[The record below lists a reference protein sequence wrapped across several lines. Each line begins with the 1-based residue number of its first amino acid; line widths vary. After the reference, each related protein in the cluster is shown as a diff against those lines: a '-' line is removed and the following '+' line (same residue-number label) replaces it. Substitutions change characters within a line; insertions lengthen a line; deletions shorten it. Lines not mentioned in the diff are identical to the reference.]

1 MKKYIMLALLS
12 SLIAC
17 TNKEATPETSGTTNI
32 VEEKSFA
39 QELKE
44 KVVKQAAETVVD
56 KTVDKVAEK
65 AKGEAKDKLLKVLI
79 P

>member
-17 TNKEATPETSGTTNI
+17 TNKEATPEASGTTNV
-32 VEEKSFA
+32 VEEKSFGRK
-39 QELKE
+39 LKE
-44 KVVKQAAETVVD
+44 KVVKQATETVVD

-65 AKGEAKDKLLKVLI
+65 ANAEAKDKLLKVLI

>member
-1 MKKYIMLALLS
+1 MLALLS

-17 TNKEATPETSGTTNI
+17 TNKEATPETSGNTNI

-44 KVVKQAAETVVD
+44 KVVKQATETVVD

-65 AKGEAKDKLLKVLI
+65 AKDEAKDKLLKVLI

>member
-1 MKKYIMLALLS
+1 MKKYVILASLS
-12 SLIAC
+12 FLIAC
-17 TNKEATPETSGTTNI
+17 SEKEATPESSGTTNV

-44 KVVKQAAETVVD
+44 KVVKQATETVVD

-65 AKGEAKDKLLKVLI
+65 AKDEAKDKLLKVLI

>member
-32 VEEKSFA
+32 VEEK
-39 QELKE
+39 
-44 KVVKQAAETVVD
+44 
-56 KTVDKVAEK
+56 
-65 AKGEAKDKLLKVLI
+65 
-79 P
+79 

>member
-1 MKKYIMLALLS
+1 MLALLS

-17 TNKEATPETSGTTNI
+17 TDKDTTPKTSGATNI

-44 KVVKQAAETVVD
+44 KVVKQAAETVVN
-56 KTVDKVAEK
+56 KTVDKAAEK
-65 AKGEAKDKLLKVLI
+65 AKDEAKDKLLKVLI

>member
-1 MKKYIMLALLS
+1 MKKYVILALLG
-12 SLIAC
+12 SLIDC
-17 TNKEATPETSGTTNI
+17 TNKEAAPEASGATNV
-32 VEEKSFA
+32 VEEKSFG

-44 KVVKQAAETVVD
+44 KVVKQATETVVD

-65 AKGEAKDKLLKVLI
+65 AKDEAKDKLLKVLI

>member
-1 MKKYIMLALLS
+1 MKKYMILALLS

-17 TNKEATPETSGTTNI
+17 TNKDATPETSGNTNI

>member
-1 MKKYIMLALLS
+1 MKKYMILALLS

-17 TNKEATPETSGTTNI
+17 TNKDATPETSGNTNI

-44 KVVKQAAETVVD
+44 KVVKQAAETVVN

-65 AKGEAKDKLLKVLI
+65 AKDEAKDKLLKVLI

>member
-1 MKKYIMLALLS
+1 MILALLS

-17 TNKEATPETSGTTNI
+17 TNKDATPETSGNTNI

>member
-1 MKKYIMLALLS
+1 MILALLS

-17 TNKEATPETSGTTNI
+17 TNKDATPETSGNTNI

-65 AKGEAKDKLLKVLI
+65 AKDEAKDKLLKVLI